1 MADRRRVLILNRIE
15 QEAIDIIR
23 AASDQLEVVDASD
36 LARAEREGD
45 SAVTPELDAQ
55 LAQADVIYALKLP
68 DRLLERSPRLKWL
81 QTISTGVDR
90 IMIPELC
97 RSDVTVTNMSGIHEL
112 TIAEFV
118 LMLMLMFVKQAP
130 RSFYQQIEGRW
141 KWFPVDILAGK
152 TIGIVGLGRIGR
164 EVARVSQFFD
174 LKVIATRRSAGIGEV
189 EENVDL
195 LLPLAQLHELLSVSD
210 FVVLAL
216 PLTDESRGLIGQD
229 ELAVMKPSA
238 RLINVARGAII
249 DEPALI
255 RALQEGRIA
264 GAGLDVY
271 LEEPLPPDSPL
282 RRMQNVIFSPHVSG
296 DIAAYDVGAARLF
309 AENLGRF
316 LAGEPLLNIVDKSL
330 GY

>member
-1 MADRRRVLILNRIE
+1 MADRIRVVIVNRIE

-23 AASDQLEVVDASD
+23 AVSDRVEVIDVSE
-36 LARAEREGD
+36 LARAERNGD
-45 SAVTPELDAQ
+45 LSASDELDAQ
-55 LAQADVIYALKLP
+55 LSQADVLYALKLP
-68 DRLLERSPRLKWL
+68 DRLLDRAPRLKWL

-90 IMIPELC
+90 IMSPELA
-97 RSDVTVTNMSGIHEL
+97 RSDVVVTNMSGIHEL

-141 KWFPVDILAGK
+141 KWFPVDVLAGK
-152 TIGIVGLGRIGR
+152 TLGIVGLGRIGR
-164 EVARVSQFFD
+164 EVARVCRFFD
-174 LKVIATRRSAGIGEV
+174 MKVVATKRSAAVGDV
-189 EENVDL
+189 AENVDL
-195 LLPLAQLHELLSVSD
+195 MLPLARLHELLSLSD

-216 PLTDESRGLIGQD
+216 PLTEDSHGLIGEAEIAAMQQ
-229 ELAVMKPSA
+229 SA
-238 RLINVARGAII
+238 RLINVSRGAIV

-255 RALQEGRIA
+255 RALQEERIA

-271 LEEPLPPDSPL
+271 AEEPLPPDSLL

-296 DIAAYDVGAARLF
+296 DIEAYDVGAARLF

-316 LAGEPLLNIVDKSL
+316 LAGETLLNTVDKSR